1 MQTSSMALRLAES
14 LDAYDYRKCPQHTQG
29 ARGFDTLPDDF
40 ETGDH

>member
-1 MQTSSMALRLAES
+1 MALRLAES

-40 ETGDH
+40 ETDAH